1 VETNGT
7 VLKFSDKYIL
17 LTHSVLTNIEFE
29 LHLKNM
35 LLSQIPIDVAP
46 VISVIAE
53 DFGRI
58 AWNSFLALL
67 PLTLSFF
74 LFNKPRSSMFCWSTY
89 LLLGMSFI
97 VGIKKYNN
105 GNLLEALQRILMSL
119 WGVRI
124 IFIAIAIGLII
135 ILAIVDRRLRFSFR
149 EATPT
154 NRDRS
159 IFWWMGL
166 FLFLAILPNAPYIL
180 TDIIHF
186 YEAVRTLDSVWA
198 ITLIIVPIY
207 ILFIGVG
214 WLSYVCSLVNID
226 RYLQKHQLDRYMSVV
241 ELSLHLL
248 CAIGIYIGRFL
259 RFNSWSLVTQPK
271 YFLSILPGELIGKFP
286 VVVIL
291 LTFLIITILYAIC
304 KPIMVKSSLYSH

>member
-1 VETNGT
+1 
-7 VLKFSDKYIL
+7 
-17 LTHSVLTNIEFE
+17 
-29 LHLKNM
+29 M
-35 LLSQIPIDVAP
+35 LLSQIPIEIDP
-46 VISVIAE
+46 VIRVIA
-53 DFGRI
+53 DDLGRI
-58 AWNSFLALL
+58 AWNSFLALV

-74 LFNKPRSSMFCWSTY
+74 LFNKPRSPIFCWSTY
-89 LLLGMSFI
+89 ILLGASFA

-124 IFIAIAIGLII
+124 IFIAISIGLII
-135 ILAIVDRRLRFSFR
+135 ILAVVDRRWRLERQNLQSS
-149 EATPT
+149 PHQ
-154 NRDRS
+154 RS

-166 FLFLAILPNAPYIL
+166 FLFVAILPNAPYIL

-214 WLSYVCSLVNID
+214 WFSYVCSLVNID
-226 RYLQKHQLDRYMSVV
+226 RYLQKNQLDRYISII
-241 ELSLHLL
+241 ELSLHML

-291 LTFLIITILYAIC
+291 LTFLIITILYGTC